1 MSSGEFR
8 ELQVNLSEN
17 ALERLDGEYVVI
29 SFSTGKYFSINQT
42 GSDLI
47 SMVAQNL
54 PTGDWVSLL
63 REHYAESDFP
73 GIEEFLLQCET
84 EGILTSKSSTSAEVK
99 RELPQD
105 CTRGKWSKP
114 LLSSFDDLSDLL
126 LVDPI
131 HDSSTDGWPK
141 QDSQ

>member
-1 MSSGEFR
+1 MDLSEIR
-8 ELQVNLSEN
+8 DLQLNLSEN

-54 PTGDWVSLL
+54 PTEDWESLL
-63 REHYAESDFP
+63 KEHYKEDNFS
-73 GIEEFLLQCET
+73 GIEEFLSKCEE
-84 EGILTSKSSTSAEVK
+84 EGILVAKAPNNIEVK
-99 RELPQD
+99 RELPSD
-105 CTRGKWSKP
+105 CARDKWSIP
-114 LLSSFDDLSDLL
+114 ILNIFDDLSDLL

-131 HDSSTDGWPK
+131 HESSTDGWPK
-141 QDSQ
+141 QDY